1 MIRYL
6 YVLLDVLAETVTGQ
20 VLSFP
25 SDAAAVRFF
34 ADVLAD
40 TKTLPGAH
48 PDHFNLY
55 RVGQMNDATGAIK
68 ALKVPTLV
76 ESGSAV
82 KLRTSP
88 GLTVSDFRQA
98 MEAEK

>member
-1 MIRYL
+1 MRRYL

-25 SDAAAVRFF
+25 SDAAATRFF
-34 ADVLAD
+34 ADVLSD
-40 TKTLPGAH
+40 PKTLPGAH

-55 RVGQMNDATGAIK
+55 RVGELNDATGALK

-76 ESGSAV
+76 ESGSSV

-88 GLTVSDFRQA
+88 GLTTPEIRKA
-98 MEAEK
+98 MEN